1 MHCHAQESCIHSHSR
16 TLPPVEIAGA
26 RAPNCQAH
34 CLEKAV
40 SRGSWTARG
49 WCWSRDGVTKIGGNP
64 GRSQG
69 ARAKSSISF
78 RWCCCAFRAGLSW
91 GKRSKDPKTSEKPKS
106 FINRPTIG
114 VNTVNMKLTHPPIP
128 KKKST
133 NGRLLLITRRHWGI
147 WRRRCRLSPYSPF
160 PGDTHSI
167 PFRFPSD
174 GWHSSKF
181 RPKRFPIFPCF
192 FDYSVST
199 CLDCPFLLERSGPE
213 FPEKSWKIL
222 SILHLCDSK
231 PPGFLVSKYQNY
243 WTPPFFCLFLT
254 PGIRNSARNAAS
266 ASRCLLSLESSK
278 VSVLQNVMELC
289 M

>member
-128 KKKST
+128 KK
-133 NGRLLLITRRHWGI
+133 NLPMG
-147 WRRRCRLSPYSPF
+147 
-160 PGDTHSI
+160 
-167 PFRFPSD
+167 
-174 GWHSSKF
+174 
-181 RPKRFPIFPCF
+181 
-192 FDYSVST
+192 
-199 CLDCPFLLERSGPE
+199 
-213 FPEKSWKIL
+213 
-222 SILHLCDSK
+222 
-231 PPGFLVSKYQNY
+231 GF
-243 WTPPFFCLFLT
+243 C
-254 PGIRNSARNAAS
+254 
-266 ASRCLLSLESSK
+266 
-278 VSVLQNVMELC
+278 
-289 M
+289 